1 MQVLAAMFGIS
12 MQLCIKQSAPDDS
25 IRRQPMS
32 DSHAPSRRTLL
43 VGSTAAATGF
53 LIPGLQAFGQSPK
66 RVKAVAFDAFP
77 VFDPRPIFALADQLY
92 PGKGNVLGDAWRTR
106 QFEYCWL
113 RALAGDYADFWQVT
127 ADALAFSV
135 TRLDLNPDPKK
146 QADLMQ
152 AYLNLGTWPEVP
164 NALETLKKHG
174 LKTAFLSNFT
184 PAMLRANM
192 KKSKIEKL
200 FDHVLSTDAVRSYKP
215 DPRAY
220 QQGVEAFGV
229 SRDEI
234 AFVAFAGWDAAG
246 AKSFGYPTFWNNRLK
261 LPPEQLGHTVDGSG
275 AQLTDLLKFLR
286 L

>member
-1 MQVLAAMFGIS
+1 M
-12 MQLCIKQSAPDDS
+12 P
-25 IRRQPMS
+25 
-32 DSHAPSRRTLL
+32 DSHIPSRRALL
-43 VGSTAAATGF
+43 VGSAVAATSL
-53 LIPGLQAFGQSPK
+53 LIPGAHAFGQSSK
-66 RVKAVAFDAFP
+66 RIKAVAFDAFP

-92 PGKGNVLGDAWRTR
+92 PGQSNVLGEAWRTR

-135 TRLDLNPDPKK
+135 IRLGLNPDPKK

-164 NALETLKKHG
+164 DALETLKTRG

-184 PAMLRANM
+184 PAMLQANT
-192 KKSKIEKL
+192 KKSKTEKL
-200 FDHVLSTDAVRSYKP
+200 FDHLLSTDAVRSYKP

-229 SRDEI
+229 PREEI

-261 LPPEQLGHTVDGSG
+261 LPPEQLGHTVNGSG
-275 AQLTDLLKFLR
+275 AQLTDLLKFLE